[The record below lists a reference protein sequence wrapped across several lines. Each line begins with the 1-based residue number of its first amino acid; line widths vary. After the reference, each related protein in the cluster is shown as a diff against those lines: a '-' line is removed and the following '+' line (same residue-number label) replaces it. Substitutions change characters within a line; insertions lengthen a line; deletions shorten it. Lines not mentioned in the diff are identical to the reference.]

1 MKEVLFENVVIPS
14 ATVTLYFTVYSP
26 VYDIPAADAPPESI
40 VKLL

>member
-14 ATVTLYFTVYSP
+14 ATVTLDFTVYSP
-26 VYDIPAADAPPESI
+26 VYIIPAADAPPESI